1 MNGVYPGKENTM
13 NTEAALTLLRVFV
26 LCLFTVLPLVL
37 IWEEEEPKSVK
48 ERMKDLKEVIKM
60 Q

>member
-1 MNGVYPGKENTM
+1 M

-26 LCLFTVLPLVL
+26 LCLFMVLPLVL

-48 ERMKDLKEVIKM
+48 ERMNDLKEVIKM